1 MPKNKSKN
9 ILLIKKG
16 FNSCKST
23 NYCGYYSNSINYLKI
38 YKNKIYNI
46 KLNPI
51 KHTKLSEKHSTSKK
65 KQNNTINQKILL
77 FSKNK
82 IKSIKEINKDNINYS
97 KDKLLQR
104 SSQNQIKQIKKYSK
118 KKICLNLNS
127 IFSNS
132 KSNIKEKTNSHNKE
146 PVKTP
151 KNNKNSN
158 IQLTSPKEMKQNIN
172 SSIPLNNIINKK
184 IFKLNKPLKNSN
196 GKRINKKNYPLN
208 EKNYKQIEEIP
219 KSNHIEKISTFNTEN
234 TNNRAITYIS
244 INNNEI
250 PIYDTNKNKPEIQL
264 IKHPVNDVNRSFMN
278 KQKNY
283 IIPNKNTELK
293 KNKLIK
299 INKKKELINSE
310 KITDS
315 LKKLFNINEKNSRN
329 KFYNFMKNVSLINC
343 FANKTANQNFSRIND
358 TQQNKSHFSK
368 FYKRKAKKI

>member
-51 KHTKLSEKHSTSKK
+51 ELTKLSEKHSTSKK
-65 KQNNTINQKILL
+65 KQN
-77 FSKNK
+77 
-82 IKSIKEINKDNINYS
+82 NYS

-127 IFSNS
+127 LFSNS
-132 KSNIKEKTNSHNKE
+132 KSNIKEKNNSHNKE
-146 PVKTP
+146 LVKTT
-151 KNNKNSN
+151 KNNKYSN
-158 IQLTSPKEMKQNIN
+158 NQLTSPKEMKQNIN

-196 GKRINKKNYPLN
+196 GKRINKENYSLNKKND
-208 EKNYKQIEEIP
+208 KQIEEIP
-219 KSNHIEKISTFNTEN
+219 KSNHIEKISTFNAEN
-234 TNNRAITYIS
+234 TNNRAINYIS

-264 IKHPVNDVNRSFMN
+264 IKHPVNDVNRSFMY
-278 KQKNY
+278 KPKNY

-293 KNKLIK
+293 KTN
-299 INKKKELINSE
+299 
-310 KITDS
+310 
-315 LKKLFNINEKNSRN
+315 
-329 KFYNFMKNVSLINC
+329 
-343 FANKTANQNFSRIND
+343 
-358 TQQNKSHFSK
+358 
-368 FYKRKAKKI
+368 

>member
-1 MPKNKSKN
+1 MKR
-9 ILLIKKG
+9 L
-16 FNSCKST
+16 
-23 NYCGYYSNSINYLKI
+23 
-38 YKNKIYNI
+38 
-46 KLNPI
+46 
-51 KHTKLSEKHSTSKK
+51 
-65 KQNNTINQKILL
+65 INQKILL

-118 KKICLNLNS
+118 TKICLNLNS

-146 PVKTP
+146 PVKTS

-264 IKHPVNDVNRSFMN
+264 IKHPVNDVNRSFMY
-278 KQKNY
+278 KPKNY

-293 KNKLIK
+293 KTN
-299 INKKKELINSE
+299 
-310 KITDS
+310 
-315 LKKLFNINEKNSRN
+315 
-329 KFYNFMKNVSLINC
+329 
-343 FANKTANQNFSRIND
+343 
-358 TQQNKSHFSK
+358 
-368 FYKRKAKKI
+368 